1 MKTKLTFT
9 EELASDIEHEAG
21 AHQIDFAAT
30 PPNVG
35 DHLRIRLAPSGRVVG
50 QIKPTRIRRIIRSR
64 LRLGWSHYFVFA
76 ARRRPADATAVG

>member
-21 AHQIDFAAT
+21 AHRIDFAAT

-35 DHLRIRLAPSGRVVG
+35 DHLRIRLAPSGRVLELRCIG
-50 QIKPTRIRRIIRSR
+50 RRFDFASGGEPR
-64 LRLGWSHYFVFA
+64 LFVHC
-76 ARRRPADATAVG
+76 ARAGG